1 MAQVTVT
8 IAGRTYRMACGDGEE
23 EHLAGLAAGFDA
35 KIDEMRQAFGEI
47 GDMRLHVMAA
57 LTYVDDLQE
66 ARKRVAALEK
76 ELAASRAA
84 ATESGEEVE
93 ALEGRVAEAVA
104 KAAERLERVA
114 KTLNAPLQ
122 AEG

>member
-1 MAQVTVT
+1 MAQVTVN

-35 KIDEMRQAFGEI
+35 KIDEMRRAFGEI

-66 ARKRVAALEK
+66 ARKRIAALEK
-76 ELAASRAA
+76 EVAASRAA

>member
-66 ARKRVAALEK
+66 ARKRIAALEK

-122 AEG
+122 AES

>member
-1 MAQVTVT
+1 MAQITVS

-35 KIDEMRQAFGEI
+35 KIDEMRKAFGEI

-57 LTYVDDLQE
+57 LTYADDLGE
-66 ARKRVAALEK
+66 ARKRIAALEQD
-76 ELAASRAA
+76 LAATRAA
-84 ATESGEEVE
+84 ASESGEQVE
-93 ALEGRVAEAVA
+93 ALEARVAETVS

-114 KTLNAPLQ
+114 RSLNAPLQ
-122 AEG
+122 AES